1 MKKDDSNMN
10 TVYLEGM
17 TSISAL
23 LDTDSSVNDRR
34 IIRIL
39 ADRSKAEKKASELRF
54 LEAKSSQIGFEIV
67 LTDPDTIAKYASGT
81 THGGILAECTER
93 TIPALTLEKIQPNGF
108 YAYLE
113 GMEDPYNFGNAL
125 RSLYA
130 AGVCGVVLPE
140 RNWLTAAGIVARS
153 SAGVSERIPLFTS
166 TAEEATTIFHKAAY
180 KILCAGI
187 RNSVS
192 IFEKEFPYPVLLV
205 VGGEKRGISHVFL
218 DQADEIVRIDY
229 GSDFRGSLSSAA
241 SAAVLAFELFRQ
253 NKK

>member
-1 MKKDDSNMN
+1 MKNDDHNIN

-23 LDTDSSVNDRR
+23 LDTNPSVNDRR

-54 LEAKSSQIGFEIV
+54 LQAKASEIGFEIV
-67 LTDPDTIAKYASGT
+67 FTNADTIAKYASGT

-140 RNWLTAAGIVARS
+140 RNWMTAAGIVARS

-166 TAEEATTIFHKAAY
+166 TAEEAVTVFHKADY
-180 KILCAGI
+180 QILCAGI

-192 IFEKEFPYPVLLV
+192 VFEKAFHYPVLLV
-205 VGGEKRGISHVFL
+205 VGGEKRGITRAFL